1 MSVCMVNKFF
11 ILFGVF
17 CGILFALIANYV
29 HICNYNLDFEKNE
42 VDNSKWTQ
50 MIFGVEKNVIVLE
63 TYSSRI
69 TLFLDEKGMLKSFRN
84 QDKFVYG
91 DSLYFVDYKYEISLE
106 DSNFFC
112 RMKRF

>member
-1 MSVCMVNKFF
+1 MVNKFF
-11 ILFGVF
+11 VLFGIF

-29 HICNYNLDFEKNE
+29 LNRNYNLDFEKNG

-50 MIFGVEKNVIVLE
+50 MNFDIENNMIVLE

-69 TLFLDEKGMLKSFRN
+69 SLFLDEKGMLKSFRN

-91 DSLYFVDYKYEISLE
+91 DSLYFVDYGYELSLD

-112 RMKRF
+112 RMKKF